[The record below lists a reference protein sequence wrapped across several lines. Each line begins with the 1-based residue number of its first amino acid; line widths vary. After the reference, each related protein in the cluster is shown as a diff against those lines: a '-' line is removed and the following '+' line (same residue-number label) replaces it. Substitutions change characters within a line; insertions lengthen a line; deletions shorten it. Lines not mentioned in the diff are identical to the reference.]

1 VIWILLAIVV
11 STLAGIVAERR
22 WPEQA
27 GVGSRRSLII
37 LLYFVLPPI
46 VFVNLAKADFTV
58 GAGIGLGLGL
68 VTVTTVGL
76 VAWFLAVPLL
86 KLPRPVAGAVICCS
100 IVSNTGYLGYPMVL
114 TLMGGDD
121 LGKAVVYDVV
131 VSGTA
136 LMLFA
141 FGVGAAFGTKAG
153 EGLRERTRAFFFR
166 NPLLVAALLGVLA
179 PGWMAPTILVDITW
193 AMVILILPV
202 GFFAV
207 GAVLAEE
214 ERAGAIRLPPRV
226 HRQIGVVI
234 FARLV
239 VSPALL
245 LVLAMPFSGIPRSY
259 YLLAAMPTGLNSMIV
274 GHAYG
279 LDLRT
284 TAEAVVY
291 TTTIV
296 VTGAAIWA
304 VVL

>member
-1 VIWILLAIVV
+1 MIWILLAIVAA
-11 STLAGIVAERR
+11 TLAGIGAERR
-22 WPEQA
+22 WPERA
-27 GVGSRRSLII
+27 GTGSRRSLII

-46 VFVNLAKADFTV
+46 VFVNLARADFTV
-58 GAGIGLGLGL
+58 GAGVGLGLGV
-68 VTVTTVGL
+68 VTVATVGL
-76 VAWFLAVPLL
+76 VSWLLAVRLL

-121 LGKAVVYDVV
+121 LSRAVVYDVI

-153 EGLRERTRAFFFR
+153 EGFRQRLRSFFIK
-166 NPLLVAALLGVLA
+166 NPILYAGLLGMLA
-179 PGWMAPTILVDITW
+179 PRWMAPDLLVDISW
-193 AMVILILPV
+193 VMVMLVLPV

-214 ERAGAIRLPPRV
+214 ERMGAIRLPPRI
-226 HRQIGVVI
+226 HRPVGAVI
-234 FARLV
+234 FSRLV

-245 LVLAMPFSGIPRSY
+245 LVLAMPFTGIPRSY
-259 YLLAAMPTGLNSMIV
+259 FLLAAMPTGLNSMIV

-284 TAEAVVY
+284 TAEAVIY
-291 TTTIV
+291 TTAIV
-296 VTGAAIWA
+296 VVGAAAW
-304 VVL
+304 VLVL

>member
-1 VIWILLAIVV
+1 MIWILLAIVV
-11 STLAGIVAERR
+11 ATLAGIWAERR
-22 WPEQA
+22 WPQRA
-27 GVGSRRSLII
+27 GHGSRRSLII

-58 GAGIGLGLGL
+58 GAGVGLGLGL
-68 VTVTTVGL
+68 ITVMTVGL
-76 VAWFLAVPLL
+76 VAWLLAVPVL

-100 IVSNTGYLGYPMVL
+100 IVSNTGYLGYPLVL

-121 LGKAVVYDVV
+121 LSRAVVYDVV

-153 EGLRERTRAFFFR
+153 EGFRERLKAFFVK
-166 NPLLVAALLGVLA
+166 NPILYAGILGMLA
-179 PGWMAPTILVDITW
+179 PRWMAPDLLVDISW
-193 AMVILILPV
+193 VMVMLILPI

-214 ERAGAIRLPPRV
+214 ERLGAIRLPPKI
-226 HRQIGVVI
+226 HRQVGVVI
-234 FARLV
+234 FSRLV

-245 LVLAMPFSGIPRSY
+245 LVLAMPFTGVPRSY
-259 YLLAAMPTGLNSMIV
+259 FLLAAMPTGLNSMIV

-291 TTTIV
+291 TTAIV
-296 VTGAAIWA
+296 VAGA
-304 VVL
+304 VVWVLVL